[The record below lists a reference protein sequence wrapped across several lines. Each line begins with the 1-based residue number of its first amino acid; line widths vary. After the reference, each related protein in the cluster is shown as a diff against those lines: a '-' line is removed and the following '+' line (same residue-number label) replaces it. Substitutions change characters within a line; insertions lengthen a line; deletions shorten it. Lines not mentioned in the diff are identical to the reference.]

1 MHHQDEKRITAIP
14 KIEPVK
20 FIERSNGTIKG
31 YSVNTFHG
39 LVKNYNEDRV
49 SIIMNITKPNFKGR
63 WPRCSYFGVFDGH
76 GGNKCSDFLK
86 ENMHKYVKILSFR
99 SPKILISL
107 INLLKH
113 LNSDS
118 RKRNNN
124 F

>member
-1 MHHQDEKRITAIP
+1 MQSQEERKGTSIP
-14 KIEPVK
+14 KIEAVK

-86 ENMHKYVKILSFR
+86 ENMHKYVPLST
-99 SPKILISL
+99 
-107 INLLKH
+107 
-113 LNSDS
+113 
-118 RKRNNN
+118 
-124 F
+124 